1 MLQIASHPVNSIH
14 KCSTTVGTLYEY
26 NWWVLAIKEIRLFRL
41 LNYSI
46 ILRWLESIDMPEL
59 CHWLMSFRWTIKTNH
74 LLLFTFQVNT
84 EMIYYRLPHLMSGS
98 TSNQDVSQSVIWSIP
113 VNQSTNKRILC
124 QWRRPGIGNRN
135 IQWAMSIG
143 FDFSAIPREYIDLIP
158 TKIPPTI

>member
-14 KCSTTVGTLYEY
+14 KCSTTVPCINIIDGFWPLKKSDCSACLIIQLYCDDW
-26 NWWVLAIKEIRLFRL
+26 NQSICP
-41 LNYSI
+41 NYVTDWC
-46 ILRWLESIDMPEL
+46 L
-59 CHWLMSFRWTIKTNH
+59 FRWTIKTNH

-98 TSNQDVSQSVIWSIP
+98 TSNQDVSQSVIRSIP

-143 FDFSAIPREYIDLIP
+143 FDFSAIPREYFDLIP
-158 TKIPPTI
+158 TKIPLTI